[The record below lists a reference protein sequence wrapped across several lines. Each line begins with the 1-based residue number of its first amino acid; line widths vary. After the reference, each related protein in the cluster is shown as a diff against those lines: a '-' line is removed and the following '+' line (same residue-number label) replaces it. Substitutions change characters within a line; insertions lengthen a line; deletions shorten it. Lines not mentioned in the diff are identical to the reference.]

1 MVGEK
6 REHLVGD
13 LYVGF
18 AESKVVAINPDLAK
32 LEELGY
38 NTEDKEEVE
47 YCKEKEG
54 VKTARIDVYFEEV
67 KTGYKFKKA
76 FFLEDEDVTQKAKDD
91 WSDEQIEAFNPKTQ
105 WVNQVGDSQWV
116 VDEKDLPK
124 RFTHF
129 TKKNKSTEE
138 VEVYGDKEYRVAKR
152 GEADLMSFLKDWL
165 DFNFFSAN
173 TNIFLDTKKMFN
185 GNFKELQEQVGGEYA
200 LPTVQVLQVRTVDK
214 DGEMNQYQSV
224 WKESLPGYT
233 MKVIRTTKFSE
244 ENIQKWKNDKF
255 HKTDNPKGRYLKKH
269 EEFAINITGE
279 YGSKD
284 YFELVPFKK
293 YDDSVDTIASNDTMV
308 KVSKDSSDF

>member
-6 REHLVGD
+6 RESIVRD

-18 AESKVVAINPDLAK
+18 TQSRVIAINPDLTK

-38 NTEDKEEVE
+38 NTEDKEEIE
-47 YCKEKEG
+47 YCKEKDG

-76 FFLEDEDVTQKAKDD
+76 FFLEDENVTQKAKDD

-116 VDEKDLPK
+116 LDEKDLPK

-129 TKKNKSTEE
+129 TKKNKNTEE
-138 VEVYGDKEYRVAKR
+138 VEVYGDKEYRIAKR
-152 GEADLMSFLKDWL
+152 GEVDLMGFLKDWL

-173 TNIFLDTKKMFN
+173 TNILLDTKKMFN

-200 LPTVQVLQVRTVDK
+200 LNTVQLLQVRTVDK
-214 DGEMNQYQSV
+214 EGEINQYQSV
-224 WKESLPGYT
+224 WKDSLPGYI
-233 MKVIRTTKFSE
+233 MEVIRTIKFSE
-244 ENIQKWKNDKF
+244 ENIQKWKNEKYN
-255 HKTDNPKGRYLKKH
+255 KNDNPKGRYLKKH
-269 EEFAINITGE
+269 EEFAINVTGE

-293 YDDSVDTIASNDTMV
+293 YDDSADPIASTET
-308 KVSKDSSDF
+308 KVVASDSSDF